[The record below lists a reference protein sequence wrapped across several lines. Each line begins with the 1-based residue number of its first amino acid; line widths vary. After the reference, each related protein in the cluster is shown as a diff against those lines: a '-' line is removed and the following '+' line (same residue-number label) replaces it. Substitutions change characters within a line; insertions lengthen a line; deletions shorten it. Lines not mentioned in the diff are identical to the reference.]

1 MNLTTL
7 WSTPLYS
14 TILAD
19 EKVLILLLPVNVIAP
34 DTDNLPVPSRIKFVI
49 PLAPV
54 VRFRFFVIIDPPFPT
69 IIVAILLALLDAV
82 KVR

>member
-54 VRFRFFVIIDPPFPT
+54 VRIIDPPFPT